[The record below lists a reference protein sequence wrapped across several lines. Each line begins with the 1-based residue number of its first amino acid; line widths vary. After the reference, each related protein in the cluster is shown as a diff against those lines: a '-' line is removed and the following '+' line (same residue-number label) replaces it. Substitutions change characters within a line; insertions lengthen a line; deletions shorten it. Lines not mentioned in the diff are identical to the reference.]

1 MLVSG
6 YIDPMS
12 RPVTPT
18 LCSRYHEAV
27 ELIGRRWAGAIIYL
41 LMNGRT
47 RYAALREA
55 IPGITDR
62 MLSERLRELEEA
74 GIVMR
79 HVTPEI
85 PVKVEYGLSKKG
97 RELEKSIKSISDWAS
112 QWIDLPEMEPEPAPR
127 TRRKTS

>member
-1 MLVSG
+1 
-6 YIDPMS
+6 MS
-12 RPVTPT
+12 RPVTPA

-27 ELIGRRWAGAIIYL
+27 ELIGRRWAGAIIYV
-41 LMNGRT
+41 LMNGNT

-74 GIVMR
+74 GIVER
-79 HVTPEI
+79 QVTPEI
-85 PVKVEYGLSKKG
+85 PVRVEYGLSTKG
-97 RELEKSIKSISDWAS
+97 RELEQSIKSISDWAS
-112 QWIDLPEMEPEPAPR
+112 QWIELPGMEPESAPR

>member
-1 MLVSG
+1 
-6 YIDPMS
+6 MS
-12 RPVTPT
+12 RLVTPA

-27 ELIGRRWAGAIIYL
+27 ELIGRRWAGAIIYV

-74 GIVMR
+74 GIVER

-85 PVKVEYGLSKKG
+85 PVRVEYGLSKKG

-112 QWIDLPEMEPEPAPR
+112 QWINPPAEPEAPAQP
-127 TRRKTS
+127 RRKTS